1 MNGFCYRLAYI
12 VSVTVAATLP
22 TLAEPANWALALG
35 SDSHTL
41 NFFSEDASF
50 PENLGLRLIC
60 AHGEND
66 DIVGTSIQIIGDD
79 RNGATAKAL
88 IDFDPY
94 GRAAAAQLVYDAT
107 KIPAPVWAFRIEADG
122 MNGAWDLTLDFSD
135 NDQTMIHQLADAKGP
150 IALAVGGLT
159 YDLTPRATDLPLL
172 IKFAKSC

>member
-1 MNGFCYRLAYI
+1 MNGRRYRLAYI
-12 VSVTVAATLP
+12 VGITVAATLP
-22 TLAEPANWALALG
+22 TLAEPANWALAMG
-35 SDSHTL
+35 PDSHTL

-66 DIVGTSIQIIGDD
+66 DIIGTSIQIFGDD

-94 GRAAAAQLVYDAT
+94 GRAAAAQLVYGAT
-107 KIPAPVWAFRIEADG
+107 KIPAPVWAFRLEADG

-135 NDQTMIHQLADAKGP
+135 NDQTIIHQLADATGP
-150 IALAVGGLT
+150 IGLAVGSQT
-159 YDLTPRATDLPLL
+159 YDLTPRSTDLPMFR
-172 IKFAKSC
+172 KFAKSC